1 MSNSVGSVNAAGE
14 LSGLCW
20 LTRAEVAA
28 RTRFSVKTL
37 ANWAVEVPPKGPRF
51 VKVGG
56 KCRYRE
62 TDVIAWQDAQYQAAA

>member
-1 MSNSVGSVNAAGE
+1 MSDSVSAVNVAGGQSGS
-14 LSGLCW
+14 CW
-20 LTRAEVAA
+20 LTRAEVAT

-37 ANWAVEVPPKGPRF
+37 ANWAVEVPPKGPLF

-62 TDVIAWQDAQYQAAA
+62 ADVIAWQEAQYQAAA